1 MRVYENIC
9 SVDASESTLY
19 ILYNR
24 YISFNPRMCVCVCV
38 CVSAERN
45 SKHLL
50 ARACTRASFKRGAT
64 HRVRFFHST
73 CLHSLINL
81 YDVSAAR

>member
-38 CVSAERN
+38 RICGAQFE
-45 SKHLL
+45 
-50 ARACTRASFKRGAT
+50 APACTRLYTRVFQTRCHASREIFSQY
-64 HRVRFFHST
+64 VPSFF
-73 CLHSLINL
+73 
-81 YDVSAAR
+81 D